1 MGLAV
6 APERWI
12 SPRTRLVLIV
22 VLLTACAQN
31 HGKTAVAI
39 VGTREITVEELRH
52 FVRRLVPS
60 LVSDEEGQ
68 RAREDYLQTLV
79 DREIALLEAYE
90 KGLDQDP
97 DLLKTLDQK
106 RREHLLSLYR
116 DQEIL
121 PRIQVSEEE
130 IRQFFNRQDMARE
143 RRVTAILV
151 RTQEQAQRIRAQFEA
166 GSDFGELARKHS
178 LDTWSALREGEL
190 GFVTRAA
197 AERLLGIPA
206 EVFDT
211 LSTGR
216 ISPPLRRGHNY
227 HLIRFLEDRSTDLQT
242 HREDIKTQLQEEKQ
256 RALEEEQSGILAREF
271 NWQLVSAGATL
282 LRDKGSALG
291 ESGKLQ
297 LTDEEERVP
306 LFTYEGGAISLA
318 DYMAVL
324 RQHRIRA
331 PRALLDSVFIGLLGR
346 RFLQK
351 PALFVAAAERLG
363 LPEDPEVIKW
373 VEKTRRELLVRGIR
387 QREVIDQIAIDEA
400 DVRRFYEENGKMFR
414 LPEQICFDELL
425 VSSRREAEAIKTE
438 IAAGTDLVA
447 LAEERGLRV
456 RQRNEDNLICL
467 RSIHRADYAELWQAL
482 QTAPRGELRGPI
494 YIPEGYVLFKVV
506 LRQPPQREPFELARR
521 RAEVALRKALEK
533 ERFDAWIADLRQR
546 YGDRVKVFPDRLAKA
561 LPETLLDSLSRN

>member
-12 SPRTRLVLIV
+12 SRRARLVLIV
-22 VLLTACAQN
+22 VLLTACAQD
-31 HGKTAVAI
+31 HGEMAVAI
-39 VGTREITVEELRH
+39 VGTREITAEELRH
-52 FVRRLVPS
+52 FVRHLAPS
-60 LVSDEEGQ
+60 LISDKAGQ
-68 RAREDYLQTLV
+68 RAREDYLQTLI
-79 DREIALLEAYE
+79 DREIALFEAYE
-90 KGLDQDP
+90 KGLHQDS
-97 DLLKTLDQK
+97 DLLKTLDK
-106 RREHLLSLYR
+106 KKSEYLLSLYR

-121 PRIQVSEEE
+121 PQIQVSEEE
-130 IRQFFNRQDMARE
+130 IRQFFDQQDMARE
-143 RRVTAILV
+143 RRTTAILV
-151 RTQEQAQRIRAQFEA
+151 RTREQAQQIRAQLEA

-197 AERLLGIPA
+197 AERLLGIPV

-211 LSTGR
+211 LGTGQV
-216 ISPPLRRGHNY
+216 SPPLRRGRNY

-242 HREDIKTQLQEEKQ
+242 HREKIKTQLQEGKQ
-256 RALEEEQSGILAREF
+256 RALEEEKADTLAREF
-271 NWQLVSAGATL
+271 NWQRISAGTTL
-282 LRDKGSALG
+282 LKDKGAALG

-297 LTDEEERVP
+297 LTDEEKRVP

-363 LPEDPEVIKW
+363 LPEDPEVVKW

-400 DVRRFYEENGKMFR
+400 DVRRFYEENGEMFR

-425 VSSRREAEAIKTE
+425 VGSRREAEAIKTE
-438 IAAGTDLVA
+438 ITAETDLSA
-447 LAEERGLRV
+447 LAKERGLRV
-456 RQRNEDNLICL
+456 RQRNEDNLLCL
-467 RSIHRADYAELWQAL
+467 RSIHRADYAELWQAF
-482 QTAPRGELRGPI
+482 QTAPQGELRGPI

-506 LRQPPQREPFELARR
+506 QRQPPQREPFELARR
-521 RAEVALRKALEK
+521 RAEVALRKALKK
-533 ERFDAWIADLRQR
+533 ELFDAWIADLRQR
-546 YGDRVKVFPDRLAKA
+546 YEDRVKVFPDRLAKA
-561 LPETLLDSLSRN
+561 LPETLLDSLARN

>member
-12 SPRTRLVLIV
+12 SPLARLVLMV
-22 VLLTACAQN
+22 VLLTACAQD
-31 HGKTAVAI
+31 HGGTAVAT
-39 VGTREITVEELRH
+39 VGTKEITAEELRH
-52 FVRRLVPS
+52 FVRRLAPS
-60 LVSDEEGQ
+60 LVSDEAGQ

-97 DLLKTLDQK
+97 DFLKTLDEK
-106 RREHLLSLYR
+106 KREHLLSLYR
-116 DQEIL
+116 DKEIL
-121 PRIQVSEEE
+121 PQIQVSEEE
-130 IRQFFNRQDMARE
+130 IRQFFDQQDMARE
-143 RRVTAILV
+143 RRTTAILV
-151 RTQEQAQRIRAQFEA
+151 RTREQAQEIRAQLKA
-166 GSDFGELARKHS
+166 GSDFGELASKHS

-197 AERLLGIPA
+197 AERLLGIPV

-211 LSTGR
+211 LGTGQV
-216 ISPPLRRGHNY
+216 SPPLRRGRNY
-227 HLIRFLEDRSTDLQT
+227 HLIRFLEDRPTDLQT
-242 HREDIKTQLQEEKQ
+242 HREAIRTQLQEEKQ
-256 RALEEEQSGILAREF
+256 RALEEEKADTLAREF
-271 NWQLVSAGATL
+271 NWQRVFAGTTL
-282 LRDKGSALG
+282 LKDKGAALG

-297 LTDEEERVP
+297 LTDEEKRVP

-363 LPEDPEVIKW
+363 LSEDPKVGKW
-373 VEKTRRELLVRGIR
+373 VEKTRRELLVWGIR

-400 DVRRFYEENGKMFR
+400 DVRQFYEENGEMFR
-414 LPEQICFDELL
+414 RESFEQ
-425 VSSRREAEAIKTE
+425 
-438 IAAGTDLVA
+438 
-447 LAEERGLRV
+447 
-456 RQRNEDNLICL
+456 
-467 RSIHRADYAELWQAL
+467 
-482 QTAPRGELRGPI
+482 
-494 YIPEGYVLFKVV
+494 
-506 LRQPPQREPFELARR
+506 ARR

-546 YGDRVKVFPDRLAKA
+546 YGDRVKVFPDRLAQA
-561 LPETLLDSLSRN
+561 LPETLLDSLARN

>member
-1 MGLAV
+1 MRLAV

-12 SPRTRLVLIV
+12 SPQARLVLMVI
-22 VLLTACAQN
+22 LLTACAQD
-31 HGKTAVAI
+31 HKGTAVAT
-39 VGTREITVEELRH
+39 VGTGEITAEELRH
-52 FVRRLVPS
+52 FVRRLAPS
-60 LVSDEEGQ
+60 LVSDEAGQ

-97 DLLKTLDQK
+97 DLLKTLDEK
-106 RREHLLSLYR
+106 KREHLLSLYR
-116 DQEIL
+116 DKEIL
-121 PRIQVSEEE
+121 PQIQVSEEE
-130 IRQFFNRQDMARE
+130 IRQFFDQQDMARE
-143 RRVTAILV
+143 RRTTAILV
-151 RTQEQAQRIRAQFEA
+151 RTREQAQQIRAQLEA
-166 GSDFGELARKHS
+166 GSDFGELARTHS

-197 AERLLGIPA
+197 AERLLGIPV

-211 LSTGR
+211 LGTGQV
-216 ISPPLRRGHNY
+216 SPPLRRGRNY
-227 HLIRFLEDRSTDLQT
+227 HLIRFLADRPTDLQT
-242 HREDIKTQLQEEKQ
+242 HRESIKTQLQEEKQ
-256 RALEEEQSGILAREF
+256 RALEEEQADTLAREF
-271 NWQLVSAGATL
+271 NWQRASAGTTL
-282 LRDKGSALG
+282 LKDKGAALG

-297 LTDEEERVP
+297 LTDQEKRMP

-363 LPEDPEVIKW
+363 LPEDPEVVQW
-373 VEKTRRELLVRGIR
+373 VEKTRQELLVRGIR

-400 DVRRFYEENGKMFR
+400 DIRRFYEENGAMFR
-414 LPEQICFDELL
+414 RESFEQ
-425 VSSRREAEAIKTE
+425 
-438 IAAGTDLVA
+438 
-447 LAEERGLRV
+447 
-456 RQRNEDNLICL
+456 
-467 RSIHRADYAELWQAL
+467 
-482 QTAPRGELRGPI
+482 
-494 YIPEGYVLFKVV
+494 
-506 LRQPPQREPFELARR
+506 ARR

-546 YGDRVKVFPDRLAKA
+546 YGDRVKVFPDRLEQA
-561 LPETLLDSLSRN
+561 LPATLLDSLARN

>member
-106 RREHLLSLYR
+106 RREHLFSLYR

-130 IRQFFNRQDMARE
+130 IGQFFNRQDMARE

-271 NWQLVSAGATL
+271 NWQLVSTGATL

-456 RQRNEDNLICL
+456 RQRNENNLICL

>member
-6 APERWI
+6 APEHWI
-12 SPRTRLVLIV
+12 SPRARLVLMV
-22 VLLTACAQN
+22 VLLTACAQD
-31 HGKTAVAI
+31 HGGTAVAT
-39 VGTREITVEELRH
+39 VGTKEITAGELRH
-52 FVRRLVPS
+52 FVRRLAPS
-60 LVSDEEGQ
+60 LVSEEAGQ

-97 DLLKTLDQK
+97 DLLKTLDEK
-106 RREHLLSLYR
+106 KREHLLSLYR
-116 DQEIL
+116 DREIL
-121 PRIQVSEEE
+121 PQIQVSEEE
-130 IRQFFNRQDMARE
+130 IRQFFDRQDMARE
-143 RRVTAILV
+143 RRTTAILV
-151 RTQEQAQRIRAQFEA
+151 RTREQAQQIRAQLEA
-166 GSDFGELARKHS
+166 GSDFGELASKHS

-197 AERLLGIPA
+197 AERLLRIPV

-211 LSTGR
+211 LGTGQV
-216 ISPPLRRGHNY
+216 SPPLRRGRNY
-227 HLIRFLEDRSTDLQT
+227 HLVRFLEDRPTDLQT
-242 HREDIKTQLQEEKQ
+242 HREAIRTQLQEEKQ
-256 RALEEEQSGILAREF
+256 RAIEEEQADTLAREF
-271 NWQLVSAGATL
+271 NWQRVFAGTTL
-282 LRDKGSALG
+282 LKDKGAALG

-297 LTDEEERVP
+297 LTDEEKRVP

-363 LPEDPEVIKW
+363 LAEDPKVGKW
-373 VEKTRRELLVRGIR
+373 VEKTRRELLVWGIR

-400 DVRRFYEENGKMFR
+400 DVRRFYDENGEMFR
-414 LPEQICFDELL
+414 RESFEQ
-425 VSSRREAEAIKTE
+425 
-438 IAAGTDLVA
+438 
-447 LAEERGLRV
+447 
-456 RQRNEDNLICL
+456 
-467 RSIHRADYAELWQAL
+467 
-482 QTAPRGELRGPI
+482 
-494 YIPEGYVLFKVV
+494 
-506 LRQPPQREPFELARR
+506 ARR

-546 YGDRVKVFPDRLAKA
+546 YGDRVKVFPDRLAQA
-561 LPETLLDSLSRN
+561 LPEALLDSLARN

>member
-6 APERWI
+6 APEHWI
-12 SPRTRLVLIV
+12 SPRARLVLMVI
-22 VLLTACAQN
+22 LLTACAQD
-31 HGKTAVAI
+31 HKGTAVAI
-39 VGTREITVEELRH
+39 VGAREITAEELRH
-52 FVRRLVPS
+52 FVRRLAPS
-60 LVSDEEGQ
+60 LVSDEAGQ

-79 DREIALLEAYE
+79 DREIALLEAHE

-97 DLLKTLDQK
+97 DLLKTLDEK
-106 RREHLLSLYR
+106 KREHLLSLYR
-116 DQEIL
+116 DREIL
-121 PRIQVSEEE
+121 PQIQVSEEE
-130 IRQFFNRQDMARE
+130 IRQFFDQQDMARE
-143 RRVTAILV
+143 RRTTAILV
-151 RTQEQAQRIRAQFEA
+151 RTREQAQEIRAQLEA
-166 GSDFGELARKHS
+166 GSDFGELAKKHS

-197 AERLLGIPA
+197 AERLLGIPV

-211 LSTGR
+211 LGTGQV
-216 ISPPLRRGHNY
+216 SPPLRRGRNY
-227 HLIRFLEDRSTDLQT
+227 HLVRFLADRPTDLQT
-242 HREDIKTQLQEEKQ
+242 HRESIKTQLQEEKQ
-256 RALEEEQSGILAREF
+256 RALEEEQADTLAREF
-271 NWQLVSAGATL
+271 NWQRVSAGTTL
-282 LRDKGSALG
+282 LKDKGAALG

-297 LTDEEERVP
+297 LTDEEKRVP

-363 LPEDPEVIKW
+363 LPEDPEVVKW
-373 VEKTRRELLVRGIR
+373 VEKTRQELLVRGIR

-400 DVRRFYEENGKMFR
+400 DVRRFYEENGAMFR
-414 LPEQICFDELL
+414 RESFEQ
-425 VSSRREAEAIKTE
+425 
-438 IAAGTDLVA
+438 
-447 LAEERGLRV
+447 
-456 RQRNEDNLICL
+456 
-467 RSIHRADYAELWQAL
+467 
-482 QTAPRGELRGPI
+482 
-494 YIPEGYVLFKVV
+494 
-506 LRQPPQREPFELARR
+506 ARR

-561 LPETLLDSLSRN
+561 LPEALLDSLARN

>member
-211 LSTGR
+211 LSIGR

>member
-6 APERWI
+6 APESWI
-12 SPRTRLVLIV
+12 SPRTRLVLMV
-22 VLLTACAQN
+22 VLLTACAQD
-31 HGKTAVAI
+31 HGETAVAV
-39 VGTREITVEELRH
+39 VGTREITAEELRH

-60 LVSDEEGQ
+60 LVSDEKGQ

-106 RREHLLSLYR
+106 RKDHLLSRYR

-130 IRQFFNRQDMARE
+130 IRQFFDQQDMARE
-143 RRVTAILV
+143 RRATAILV
-151 RTQEQAQRIRAQFEA
+151 RTREQAQQIRAQLGA

-211 LSTGR
+211 LGTGQV
-216 ISPPLRRGHNY
+216 SPPLRRGRNY
-227 HLIRFLEDRSTDLQT
+227 HLVRFLEDRSTDLQT
-242 HREDIKTQLQEEKQ
+242 HRESIRTQLREEQQ
-256 RALEEEQSGILAREF
+256 RALEEEQAGVLAREF

-291 ESGKLQ
+291 ESGKLK
-297 LTDEEERVP
+297 LTAEEERVP

-346 RFLQK
+346 RFLQQ

-363 LPEDPEVIKW
+363 LPKDPEVVKW

-400 DVRRFYEENGKMFR
+400 DVRRFYEENGEMFR
-414 LPEQICFDELL
+414 
-425 VSSRREAEAIKTE
+425 
-438 IAAGTDLVA
+438 
-447 LAEERGLRV
+447 
-456 RQRNEDNLICL
+456 
-467 RSIHRADYAELWQAL
+467 
-482 QTAPRGELRGPI
+482 
-494 YIPEGYVLFKVV
+494 
-506 LRQPPQREPFELARR
+506 REPFELARR

>member
-6 APERWI
+6 APEHWI
-12 SPRTRLVLIV
+12 SPRARLVLMV
-22 VLLTACAQN
+22 VLLTACAQD
-31 HGKTAVAI
+31 HKGTAVAT
-39 VGTREITVEELRH
+39 VGTGEITAEELRH
-52 FVRRLVPS
+52 FVRRLAPS
-60 LVSDEEGQ
+60 LVSEEAGQ

-97 DLLKTLDQK
+97 DLLKALDEK
-106 RREHLLSLYR
+106 KREHLLSLYR
-116 DQEIL
+116 DKEIL
-121 PRIQVSEEE
+121 PQIQVSEEE
-130 IRQFFNRQDMARE
+130 IRQFFDRQDMARE
-143 RRVTAILV
+143 RRTTAILV
-151 RTQEQAQRIRAQFEA
+151 RTREQAQQIRAQLET
-166 GSDFGELARKHS
+166 GSDFGELASKHS

-197 AERLLGIPA
+197 AERLLGIPV

-211 LSTGR
+211 LGTGQV
-216 ISPPLRRGHNY
+216 SPPLRRGRNY
-227 HLIRFLEDRSTDLQT
+227 HLIRFLEDRPTDLQT
-242 HREDIKTQLQEEKQ
+242 HREAIRTQLQEEKQ
-256 RALEEEQSGILAREF
+256 RALEEEKADTLAREF
-271 NWQLVSAGATL
+271 NWQRVFAGTTL
-282 LRDKGSALG
+282 LKDKGAALG

-297 LTDEEERVP
+297 LTDEEKRVP

-363 LPEDPEVIKW
+363 LSEDPKVGKW
-373 VEKTRRELLVRGIR
+373 VEKTRRELLVWGIR

-400 DVRRFYEENGKMFR
+400 DVRQFYEENGEMFR
-414 LPEQICFDELL
+414 RESFEQ
-425 VSSRREAEAIKTE
+425 
-438 IAAGTDLVA
+438 
-447 LAEERGLRV
+447 
-456 RQRNEDNLICL
+456 
-467 RSIHRADYAELWQAL
+467 
-482 QTAPRGELRGPI
+482 
-494 YIPEGYVLFKVV
+494 
-506 LRQPPQREPFELARR
+506 ARR

-546 YGDRVKVFPDRLAKA
+546 YGDRVKVFPDRLAQA
-561 LPETLLDSLSRN
+561 LPETLLDSIARN

>member
-1 MGLAV
+1 MGVAV

-414 LPEQICFDELL
+414 
-425 VSSRREAEAIKTE
+425 
-438 IAAGTDLVA
+438 
-447 LAEERGLRV
+447 
-456 RQRNEDNLICL
+456 
-467 RSIHRADYAELWQAL
+467 
-482 QTAPRGELRGPI
+482 
-494 YIPEGYVLFKVV
+494 
-506 LRQPPQREPFELARR
+506 REPFELARR

-546 YGDRVKVFPDRLAKA
+546 YGDRVTVFPDRLAKA

>member
-211 LSTGR
+211 LSIGR

-346 RFLQK
+346 RFLQQ

-363 LPEDPEVIKW
+363 LPKDPEVIKW